1 MKQKVGKQLRS
12 RFVPYKDQTQ
22 LLEQKK
28 IVFHLKKSYSL
39 GLMTKILLETK
50 DDVKKAAFK
59 SPEIAF
65 EAAMC
70 AEKWEQAT
78 FIFQC
83 YDLFVKDQWLNFF
96 FDRRNVEGFFFLI
109 SLQDHDHDKL
119 YAYLV
124 KCLAMCEESF
134 FEKFVQKMKLIGLT
148 IKKTKKN
155 SFLEDVEN
163 MQLEMRGVCFLS
175 HIENLVQKIL
185 I

>member
-1 MKQKVGKQLRS
+1 
-12 RFVPYKDQTQ
+12 
-22 LLEQKK
+22 
-28 IVFHLKKSYSL
+28 
-39 GLMTKILLETK
+39 
-50 DDVKKAAFK
+50 
-59 SPEIAF
+59 
-65 EAAMC
+65 
-70 AEKWEQAT
+70 
-78 FIFQC
+78 
-83 YDLFVKDQWLNFF
+83 
-96 FDRRNVEGFFFLI
+96 LI